1 MTMSATTA
9 TSTTTST
16 ATGTRARAV
25 ELFFGRPAKIAGA
38 VLGVLIVAYLFI
50 LPLLPHTED
59 SQLFTLTLMFTTI
72 GVGMN
77 WNLTG
82 GFTGYVD
89 FGHAVWFGIGAY
101 VTAILMSLQSDLV
114 PQEFPL
120 IPSVIAGAIVSAL
133 IANLVGRM
141 TMRLSGPYFSI
152 AMLGFFVFMRE
163 VVRVSRPLTNGGTG
177 LTLPPSLN
185 RPLWYYVELVMVLAL
200 LAFTWWLRR
209 TRFGAGLIA
218 IREDETGAEMR
229 GIDTTRSKVL
239 IFSFS
244 AFSTGVFGGIWAYQN
259 TFVDPDIAFVEVRT
273 IDAVMGTM
281 LGGLGTVMGPVIG
294 GGALYWLR
302 EVLWANFLD
311 FHLIAQGLLLGAIVL
326 YLPRG
331 LMGLF
336 RADSP
341 LVRRLRGLR
350 DDDDRPS
357 GFDDVV
363 AASDRNTDIDTDGD
377 PTDPAARSDA
387 AETEGANR

>member
-1 MTMSATTA
+1 M
-9 TSTTTST
+9 TSTSSLRR
-16 ATGTRARAV
+16 GARLGAAV
-25 ELFFGRPAKIAGA
+25 AA
-38 VLGVLIVAYLFI
+38 VALLAYLAV

-59 SQLFTLTLMFTTI
+59 ARLFTLTLMFTTMA
-72 GVGMN
+72 VGIN

-101 VTAILMSLQSDLV
+101 TTAVLMSLQSDLV
-114 PQEFPL
+114 PQELPL
-120 IPSVIAGAIVSAL
+120 VPSVAVGAVVAGVVAAL
-133 IANLVGRM
+133 IGRV

-163 VVRVSRPLTNGGTG
+163 VVRVARPLTNGGTG
-177 LTLPPSLN
+177 LTLPPAIN
-185 RPLWYYVELVMVLAL
+185 RPLWYYVELVLLVAL
-200 LAFTWWLRR
+200 LAFSWWLRR
-209 TRFGAGLIA
+209 TRFGASLIA

-244 AFSTGVFGGIWAYQN
+244 AFSTGLFGGMWAYQN

-281 LGGLGTVMGPVIG
+281 LGGLGTVLGPVVG
-294 GGALYWLR
+294 GGVLYWLR

-311 FHLIAQGLLLGAIVL
+311 FHLIVQGFLLGLIVL

-341 LVRRLRGLR
+341 LGQFLDRGQDKR
-350 DDDDRPS
+350 S
-357 GFDDVV
+357 GFDGLTSVLDGQEG
-363 AASDRNTDIDTDGD
+363 RTDGGAE
-377 PTDPAARSDA
+377 PTLDDVLP
-387 AETEGANR
+387 EGANR